1 MRTVRDALAMNIGKQ
16 IIKNSGGRDDNVR
29 DNLVLQEVLLI
40 EIIMLFIMLDE
51 KRGDS
56 IRYEKDDEPN
66 AINRAKFNECAV
78 PSP

>member
-1 MRTVRDALAMNIGKQ
+1 
-16 IIKNSGGRDDNVR
+16 
-29 DNLVLQEVLLI
+29 
-40 EIIMLFIMLDE
+40 MLDE